1 MDEIQTAR
9 AELQKA
15 TDRVLHLVSLTPD
28 EHLFW
33 KPSASARSI
42 GEVVAHTAHAL
53 KNILGQLQG
62 TPFPPANSTEATP
75 LFLEHDRQFTDR
87 ATLLDYFRT
96 HRDNYDQ
103 YLAALT
109 SDDLDVIATLPFGL
123 GEAPVR
129 FFMKAGADHTASHI
143 PQIEYIQT
151 IYGDHDWHT
160 GF

>member
-1 MDEIQTAR
+1 MEEIQTAR

-15 TDRVLHLVSLTPD
+15 TDRVLHLVELTPD
-28 EHLFW
+28 EYLFW
-33 KPSASARSI
+33 KPSTSARSI
-42 GEVVAHTAHAL
+42 GEIVAHTAHAL

-62 TPFPPANSTEATP
+62 HAFLPASSAEANP
-75 LFLEHDRQFTDR
+75 IFLEHDRQFTER
-87 ATLLDYFRT
+87 AALLEYFQQN
-96 HRDNYDQ
+96 RDNYDQ

-109 SDDLDVIATLPFGL
+109 ADDLDVIATLPFGL
-123 GEAPVR
+123 GQAPVR